1 MQISNR
7 LNWQNRSVMYL
18 CRSYD
23 RLNRGQEYRDA
34 KPAIHIGYLDYTLF
48 SNIINYQV
56 YSNNLTLYV
65 ADLSRI
71 DLATEE
77 DKDCH
82 TDSRASLFKAPTWE
96 ELKMAGLNSRPS
108 LFHILLSYPS

>member
-48 SNIINYQV
+48 SNCPKFYACYKLINIINYQV

-82 TDSRASLFKAPTWE
+82 TDSRTSLFKAPTWE
-96 ELKMAGLNSRPS
+96 E
-108 LFHILLSYPS
+108 IE